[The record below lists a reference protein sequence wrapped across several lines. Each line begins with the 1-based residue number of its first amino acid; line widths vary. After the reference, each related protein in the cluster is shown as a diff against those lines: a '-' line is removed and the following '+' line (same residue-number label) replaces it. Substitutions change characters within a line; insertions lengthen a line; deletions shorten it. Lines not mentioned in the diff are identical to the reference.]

1 MPMLPFAPAVV
12 AAVHDATG
20 IWINEFPLT
29 PEKVLGELDQAN
41 LNELD

>member
-1 MPMLPFAPAVV
+1 MLLFAPAVV

-20 IWINEFPLT
+20 TWFNEFPLT
-29 PEKVLGELDQAN
+29 PEKVLSELDQAN